1 MEMSIIGVQ
10 KEDGEKK
17 AKAMFLIGEEYAT
30 LAEYLGW
37 REEVTYLEFQQ
48 AMLKR
53 DQDMRQYGVARDQ
66 RMADATSVRRNNT
79 QAQAAQLEG
88 SFAVMARQAWRGTGF
103 APRGRGGRSDHNRAG
118 PGRTNGR
125 RVYHNDSRRD
135 RDNNRATN
143 SGRVTS
149 SRNFT
154 GRNQS
159 SRNDG
164 LCWRCGQ

>member
-1 MEMSIIGVQ
+1 MSIIDAR

-30 LAEYLGW
+30 LVEYLGW
-37 REEVTYLEFQQ
+37 REEVTNLEFQQ

-53 DQDMRQYGVARDQ
+53 DRDMRQYGVARDQ

-88 SFAVMARQAWRGTGF
+88 SFAVTARARHAWRGTGF
-103 APRGRGGRSDHNRAG
+103 APQGRGGRSDHNRAG

-125 RVYHNDSRRD
+125 QLL
-135 RDNNRATN
+135 TTTQEEI
-143 SGRVTS
+143 GIPTE
-149 SRNFT
+149 
-154 GRNQS
+154 Q
-159 SRNDG
+159 
-164 LCWRCGQ
+164 